1 MNIYL
6 YHYTSH
12 VRPKLE
18 YVSSLW
24 NMGYLGYLWLL
35 KRAQRRFTRAV
46 PGMADV
52 PYGKRLK
59 MLVLFSFKGRLLRT
73 DLILVW
79 KIINKQCAIECDK
92 MFSFVSSARRGHR
105 YKIFVPRARL
115 EVRRR
120 FFSVRVISLWNSLSN
135 DTVEAD
141 NIDRFKSLL
150 KRDLGNILYDFD

>member
-1 MNIYL
+1 MGDL
-6 YHYTSH
+6 
-12 VRPKLE
+12 RLLE
-18 YVSSLW
+18 
-24 NMGYLGYLWLL
+24 
-35 KRAQRRFTRAV
+35 RIQRRWTRAV
-46 PGMADV
+46 SGMTDV
-52 PYGKRLK
+52 PYDERLRR
-59 MLVLFSFKGRLLRT
+59 LDLFSFKGRLIRT